1 MLGGCALFSA
11 AAAEGR
17 FEPRPQME
25 RSAKIDGTKKQIFFE
40 NGKAKF
46 EIVVGKSRWALLAGE
61 ELSKVLHKSLGVK
74 IWPHYKR
81 TKPQLPAIIIG
92 DVELCK
98 KAGFDPDK
106 IEWGGFRI
114 KTAGKDI
121 LIAGRDEGEHSEG
134 SLYGVYEFLERFAG
148 VRFYF
153 PGDIGT
159 IIPKITRWELPA
171 LIDIA
176 DRPDMQT
183 RTMYTYDPFP
193 NNFNGTGPRRWYDK
207 ETAKHGNTT
216 AIRRYRIQRRS
227 PFQSCHG
234 LAHLALIERFSKTNP
249 DYFAL
254 NQRGTREMGGHQQN
268 SAKYGHVC
276 YSSEGLKK
284 ELILDAK
291 AIIEGKDGSARNAF
305 RNGRPAWPN
314 GNQRKGFFNVMPND
328 SAHYCQCAKCKPA
341 FAALKWNQKNSLEAT
356 NLTWKF
362 MTDIAQALKKDNVP
376 GYVLTMSYAH
386 YAPVPQVDI
395 PDNMLVMLA
404 LTGPWSDFTP
414 HAKKEQKARLL
425 AWKKKLGARP
435 YIWNY
440 ASKFVARI
448 QLVPNCTPRAF
459 GRYYREMGDHI
470 FGAFLECETDYWI
483 FGFMNYY
490 MFGKLMWNK
499 NADADGILAEHYR
512 LMYGAGA
519 PEMTRFFDLLEDKWM
534 RHIVGKVV
542 ESDVGPVSVRPS
554 EFMLWN
560 EIYSPAFRK
569 ELDQLLKKA
578 AAKCAKDPESL
589 KRIAF
594 MRREFYDRL
603 LEGAQN
609 YLKTTADVEAWKG
622 YMPAL
627 AAGEKITIDGKGDE
641 KAWSKAPAHY
651 LLPNSSIKS
660 EAVDVRT
667 FFKAL
672 RDKDNFYFY
681 VEAEE
686 PETAKMT
693 AIKRKFDDFNI
704 WEDNTVEIF
713 LNPSGDRKTGYQL
726 LFNSAGNLS
735 DNRFMLKNMN
745 LKWNS
750 NAEHKLTVTP
760 GKKWAVEVR
769 IPRKNMEVCKDRL
782 IANVMRSRVVAEKRS
797 PFHTWSPKLNNS
809 QFVDNYGILEFE
821 PAAKTSV
828 VPGGAFTEPLSGKR
842 FLGKH
847 NPAHWYTGKVLKL
860 DTKIFRTGGVSV
872 RMDDETEGIT
882 FYDLKK
888 FMKPDTRYR
897 LSFYIK
903 TQDVTSLFEWGGGVY
918 FILDCGL
925 KPRKTI
931 RFPMNNGKFVGTMP
945 WTRQTFE
952 FTTPKEFGR
961 DARTYLSFSRHK
973 RYNDPKGIAWIDQV
987 EIIELPKK

>member
-1 MLGGCALFSA
+1 
-11 AAAEGR
+11 
-17 FEPRPQME
+17 
-25 RSAKIDGTKKQIFFE
+25 
-40 NGKAKF
+40 
-46 EIVVGKSRWALLAGE
+46 
-61 ELSKVLHKSLGVK
+61 
-74 IWPHYKR
+74 
-81 TKPQLPAIIIG
+81 
-92 DVELCK
+92 
-98 KAGFDPDK
+98 
-106 IEWGGFRI
+106 
-114 KTAGKDI
+114 
-121 LIAGRDEGEHSEG
+121 
-134 SLYGVYEFLERFAG
+134 
-148 VRFYF
+148 
-153 PGDIGT
+153 
-159 IIPKITRWELPA
+159 
-171 LIDIA
+171 
-176 DRPDMQT
+176 
-183 RTMYTYDPFP
+183 
-193 NNFNGTGPRRWYDK
+193 
-207 ETAKHGNTT
+207 
-216 AIRRYRIQRRS
+216 
-227 PFQSCHG
+227 
-234 LAHLALIERFSKTNP
+234 
-249 DYFAL
+249 
-254 NQRGTREMGGHQQN
+254 
-268 SAKYGHVC
+268 
-276 YSSEGLKK
+276 
-284 ELILDAK
+284 
-291 AIIEGKDGSARNAF
+291 
-305 RNGRPAWPN
+305 
-314 GNQRKGFFNVMPND
+314 
-328 SAHYCQCAKCKPA
+328 
-341 FAALKWNQKNSLEAT
+341 
-356 NLTWKF
+356 
-362 MTDIAQALKKDNVP
+362 
-376 GYVLTMSYAH
+376 
-386 YAPVPQVDI
+386 
-395 PDNMLVMLA
+395 
-404 LTGPWSDFTP
+404 
-414 HAKKEQKARLL
+414 
-425 AWKKKLGARP
+425 
-435 YIWNY
+435 
-440 ASKFVARI
+440 
-448 QLVPNCTPRAF
+448 
-459 GRYYREMGDHI
+459 
-470 FGAFLECETDYWI
+470 
-483 FGFMNYY
+483 
-490 MFGKLMWNK
+490 
-499 NADADGILAEHYR
+499 
-512 LMYGAGA
+512 
-519 PEMTRFFDLLEDKWM
+519 M

-809 QFVDNYGILEFE
+809 QFVDNYGILEFA
-821 PAAKTSV
+821 PPAKTSV
-828 VPGGAFTEPLSGKR
+828 VPGGDFTEPLSGKR

-847 NPAHWYTGKVLKL
+847 NPAHWYTGKVLKQ
-860 DTKIFRTGGVSV
+860 DTKIFRTGGVSI

-882 FYDLKK
+882 FYDLKG

-903 TQDVTSLFEWGGGVY
+903 TSDITSLFQWGGGVY